1 MPRYQRDPVKIELLK
16 NALTAIADEMAITV
30 VRTARSFVIKE
41 SLDFSTGL
49 MDADGAL
56 IAQGLCL
63 PLHMGSFPPTMKS
76 ILRDYGQ
83 ELRPGDVY
91 ATNDPYLGGGTHL
104 PDIYV
109 FKPIFLDGQLLGF
122 SAAIGHQTDIGGR
135 VAGGNACDNVE
146 IYQEGVRIPP
156 VRIFTNDEPDDVFF
170 KMMRANVRVP
180 EKVLGDIMATVAACR
195 RGEEGLKTLARTH
208 GVESLRAQMSDLMDY
223 AEELTRAELRALPD
237 GQWEFEDFLD
247 DDGFQ
252 EEPIRIHVVLTKEGD
267 EITADFRGT
276 DAQVK
281 GSINMPYS
289 FTCSATYACVRSVMD
304 PSIPNNE
311 GFFRPIKVRTN
322 PGSFVDCTHPAPVAA
337 RGLGATRAT
346 DCLWGA
352 LARMLP
358 DKVFA
363 CGVQGDYGVTIAGYR
378 PDGRPFINL
387 EFLYS
392 GWGGRP
398 HRDGIDGISSLAVN
412 YANTPAEVIEV
423 EQPLRIERYGFR
435 PDTGGAGMHRGSLG
449 IVRDYRLVGADE
461 AVLQVRGDRQK
472 FQPFGLYGG
481 KPGDFAKNVI
491 NPDSDAPQVPPGK
504 FMSSMAEGD
513 VFRAM
518 LAGGGGWGDPLE
530 RDPAR
535 VLDDV
540 LNEKVSAECA
550 RLEYGVVIDV
560 DAMQV
565 DEEATLALRARTRN
579 GAAKQGSAASPQSV
593 KASHER

>member
-1 MPRYQRDPVKIELLK
+1 MSRRARDPVKIELLK
-16 NALTAIADEMAITV
+16 NALTAIADEMAVTV

-49 MDADGAL
+49 MSADGAL
-56 IAQGLCL
+56 VAQGLCL
-63 PLHMGSFPPTMKS
+63 PLHMGSFPPTMKAV
-76 ILRDYGQ
+76 LRDFGAD
-83 ELRPGDVY
+83 LRPGDVY
-91 ATNDPYLGGGTHL
+91 AANDPYLAGGTHL

-109 FKPIFLDGQLLGF
+109 FRPIFFEGSLLGF

-135 VAGGNACDNVE
+135 VAGGNACDNTE

-156 VRIFTNDEPDDVFF
+156 VRIFRDDRPDDTFF
-170 KMMRANVRVP
+170 RLMRANVRVS
-180 EKVLGDIMATVAACR
+180 EKVIGDIMATVAACR
-195 RGEEGLKTLARTH
+195 RGEEGLVTLARTH
-208 GVESLRAQMSDLMDY
+208 GVESLTAQMADLVDY

-237 GQWEFEDFLD
+237 GEWSFEDFLD

-252 EEPIRIHVVLTKEGD
+252 EEPIRIFVKITKNGD
-267 EITADFRGT
+267 ELSADFRGT
-276 DAQVK
+276 SPQVK
-281 GSINMPYS
+281 GSINVPYS

-311 GFFRPIKVRTN
+311 GFFRPIKVITES
-322 PGSFVDCTHPAPVAA
+322 GSFVDCTHPAPVAA
-337 RGLGATRAT
+337 RGLGAARAT

-378 PDGRPFINL
+378 RDGRPFVNL
-387 EFLYS
+387 EFLFS

-398 HRDGIDGISSLAVN
+398 HQDGIDGISSLAVN

-435 PDTGGAGMHRGSLG
+435 ADTGGAGKHRGSVGL
-449 IVRDYRLVGADE
+449 VRDYRLVGADT

-472 FQPFGLYGG
+472 FRPFGLHGG
-481 KPGDFAKNVI
+481 ASGAFAGNAI
-491 NPDSDAPQVPPGK
+491 NPGTDHERVPRGK
-504 FMSSMAEGD
+504 FMTEMVEGD

-530 RDPAR
+530 RDPALVLED
-535 VLDDV
+535 VLD
-540 LNEKVSAECA
+540 EKVSLASA
-550 RLEYGVVIDV
+550 RNAYGVAIDADTMTV
-560 DAMQV
+560 DLA
-565 DEEATLALRARTRN
+565 ATAVLRERMRADSAS
-579 GAAKQGSAASPQSV
+579 GAGAP
-593 KASHER
+593 